1 MQALTETI
9 EFELELTA
17 RERAAKELVVRVS
30 ETTPVPACAQLCID
44 LGLPPHAIDHIR
56 RGKQPQHG
64 KVFWTIT
71 FSAKVFRDDAHF
83 KREGHFRRLQLDLR
97 PSNTRRQRIQRRKF
111 QSIEEVLSRYVCH
124 WLWSPSGIL
133 LTLTHGDP
141 LRLRDADHAASV
153 MRDMNFALKEVVGGS
168 PRRQTQA
175 QVRRQTDRGNQE
187 DQLPERTHEVRQT
200 DPGTQPPGM
209 TQQPMDADLP
219 PHMAGAELAL
229 AHRRPQRGC
238 ARTATPPPARTATPP
253 PARAEGASG
262 SGSGLGAA
270 RERSV
275 TPGRGRG
282 GRGGRGG
289 RVTQDSQDRST
300 FRGQLHTG
308 EHTGVRTRSYT

>member
-1 MQALTETI
+1 
-9 EFELELTA
+9 
-17 RERAAKELVVRVS
+17 
-30 ETTPVPACAQLCID
+30 
-44 LGLPPHAIDHIR
+44 
-56 RGKQPQHG
+56 
-64 KVFWTIT
+64 
-71 FSAKVFRDDAHF
+71 
-83 KREGHFRRLQLDLR
+83 LR
-97 PSNTRRQRIQRRKF
+97 PSNTRSQRVQRRKF
-111 QSIEEVLSRYVCH
+111 QSIEEVLSQYVCH

-175 QVRRQTDRGNQE
+175 QARRQTDRGNQE

-209 TQQPMDADLP
+209 TQQPMVADLP
-219 PHMAGAELAL
+219 PHMAELPL

-238 ARTATPPPARTATPP
+238 ARTATPP

-262 SGSGLGAA
+262 SGSGLGSA

-300 FRGQLHTG
+300 FRGQPHTG
-308 EHTGVRTRSYT
+308 DQSGVRTRSYT